1 MERAQATQIRLAG
14 GDARSGLT
22 VQSKLVAIDV
32 PRGSGY
38 DSQSGLNNLFPQ
50 VYGRLADEGCGR
62 RVAFMVIHPTSN
74 FMGHYLISPMQR
86 RGRAIL
92 GLNTRYVANDSALI
106 MERAIQDLGAGVGYL
121 RKLGYERIVLLGNS
135 GGGSLA
141 AFYQAEAE
149 GISVASTPDGLPF
162 ELRSEQLPPVDGMA
176 MLAAHPGR
184 ALTMVEWI
192 DPAVVDER
200 DMYRTDP
207 ALDMYSPANGPP
219 YAAAWL
225 QRYRTAQRTRN
236 DRITDWELGRLATLE
251 GNADPAL
258 IKDEPFIVHRTVADP
273 RFLDLSLDPSDR
285 AASDAKRSN
294 YGPTS
299 LGRFSTLRSFL
310 SQWSARLSRADGPA
324 CMARTSVPVLNVL
337 YSADTL
343 VFPAQVRLWSQA
355 AGGRCQDHV
364 LKGATHHLFGQDRL
378 IEELADLLVAWAE
391 RL

>member
-1 MERAQATQIRLAG
+1 MERAQATEIWCRGGGAG
-14 GDARSGLT
+14 SGLT

-62 RVAFMVIHPTSN
+62 RIAFVVIHPTSN
-74 FMGHYLISPMQR
+74 FMGHYLIGPLQR
-86 RGRAIL
+86 RGYAIL
-92 GLNTRYVANDSALI
+92 GLNTRYVANDSTLI
-106 MERAIQDLGAGVGYL
+106 MERAIQDLGAGIGYL

-149 GISVASTPDGLPF
+149 QISVATTPDGVAF
-162 ELRSEQLPPVDGMA
+162 ELRPEQVPPVDGMA

-200 DMYRTDP
+200 DMYETDA
-207 ALDMYSPANGPP
+207 ALDMYNPANGPP
-219 YAAAWL
+219 YDPAWL
-225 QRYRTAQRTRN
+225 QRYRTAQRARN
-236 DRITDWELGRLATLE
+236 DRITDWVLARLAALE
-251 GNADPAL
+251 ANADPTL

-273 RFLDLSLDPSDR
+273 RFLDLSIDPSDR
-285 AASDAKRSN
+285 AVSSAKRSN
-294 YGPTS
+294 YGPTN

-337 YSADTL
+337 YSADAL

-364 LKGATHHLFGQDRL
+364 LKGATHHLLGQDRL
-378 IEELADLLVAWAE
+378 IDELADLLAGWAE
-391 RL
+391 RF

>member
-1 MERAQATQIRLAG
+1 MERAQAAQIRHAG
-14 GDARSGLT
+14 GDGGDSLT

-50 VYGRLADEGCGR
+50 VYGRLADEGCGKR
-62 RVAFMVIHPTSN
+62 IAFVVIHPTSN
-74 FMGHYLISPMQR
+74 FMGHYLLEPMQR

-92 GLNTRYVANDSALI
+92 GLNTRYVANDSTLI

-121 RKLGYERIVLLGNS
+121 RQLGYERIVLLGNS

-149 GISVASTPDGLPF
+149 GISVTTTPDGAPF
-162 ELRSEQLPPVDGMA
+162 ELRAEQLPPVDGLA

-192 DPAVVDER
+192 DPSVLDER

-207 ALDMYSPANGPP
+207 ALDMYNAANGPP
-219 YAAAWL
+219 YDTAWL
-225 QRYRTAQRTRN
+225 QHYRTAQRARN
-236 DRITDWELGRLATLE
+236 ERLTDWVLGRLAALDAD
-251 GNADPAL
+251 ADPTL
-258 IKDEPFIVHRTVADP
+258 IKDEPFIVYRTVADP

-285 AASDAKRSN
+285 AVSNTKRSN
-294 YGPTS
+294 YGPTN

-310 SQWSARLSRADGPA
+310 SQWSARLSRADGPT
-324 CMARTSVPVLNVL
+324 CMARASVPVLNVL
-337 YSADTL
+337 YSADAL

-355 AGGRCQDHV
+355 AGERCEDHV
-364 LKGATHHLFGQDRL
+364 LKGATHHLLGQDKL
-378 IEELADLLVAWAE
+378 IEELADLLVAWSE

>member
-1 MERAQATQIRLAG
+1 MELAQATQIRLDNG
-14 GDARSGLT
+14 GARGGLT
-22 VQSKLVAIDV
+22 VQSKLVAIDI

-50 VYGRLADEGCGR
+50 VYGRLADEGCGKR
-62 RVAFMVIHPTSN
+62 IAFVVIHPTSN
-74 FMGHYLISPMQR
+74 FMGHYLIGPMQR

-92 GLNTRYVANDSALI
+92 GLNTRYVGNDSTLI

-149 GISVASTPDGLPF
+149 QISVTTTPDGAPF
-162 ELRSEQLPPVDGMA
+162 ELRPEQLPPVDALA

-200 DMYRTDP
+200 DMCATDP
-207 ALDMYSPANGPP
+207 ALDMYNPANGPP
-219 YAAAWL
+219 YDAAWL
-225 QRYRTAQRTRN
+225 SHYRAAQVARN
-236 DRITDWELGRLATLE
+236 NRITDWVLGRLAAL
-251 GNADPAL
+251 NAGADQER
-258 IKDEPFIVHRTVADP
+258 IKDEPFIVYRTVADP

-285 AASDAKRSN
+285 AVSHTKRSN
-294 YGPTS
+294 YGPTN

-324 CMARTSVPVLNVL
+324 CLARTSVPVLNVI

-343 VFPAQVRLWSQA
+343 VFPGQVRLWSRA
-355 AGGRCQDHV
+355 AGARCQDHV
-364 LKGATHHLFGQDRL
+364 LKGATHHLVGQDTL
-378 IEELADLLVAWAE
+378 IEELADLLVACAD

>member
-1 MERAQATQIRLAG
+1 M
-14 GDARSGLT
+14 
-22 VQSKLVAIDV
+22 
-32 PRGSGY
+32 
-38 DSQSGLNNLFPQ
+38 
-50 VYGRLADEGCGR
+50 YGRLADEGCGKR
-62 RVAFMVIHPTSN
+62 IAFVVIHPTSN
-74 FMGHYLISPMQR
+74 FMGHYLIGPMQR

-92 GLNTRYVANDSALI
+92 GLNTRYVANDSTLI

-149 GISVASTPDGLPF
+149 QISVTTTPDGAPF
-162 ELRSEQLPPVDGMA
+162 ELRPEQLPPVDALA

-200 DMYRTDP
+200 DMYATDP
-207 ALDMYSPANGPP
+207 ALDMYNPANGPP
-219 YAAAWL
+219 YDPAWL
-225 QRYRTAQRTRN
+225 SHYRAAQVARN
-236 DRITDWELGRLATLE
+236 NRITDWVLGRLAAL
-251 GNADPAL
+251 NADADQER
-258 IKDEPFIVHRTVADP
+258 IKDEPFIVYRTVADP

-285 AASDAKRSN
+285 AVSHTKRSN
-294 YGPTS
+294 YGPTN

-324 CMARTSVPVLNVL
+324 CLARTSVPVLNVL

-343 VFPAQVRLWSQA
+343 VFPGQVRLWSRA
-355 AGGRCQDHV
+355 AGARCQDHV
-364 LKGATHHLFGQDRL
+364 LKGATHHLVGQDTL
-378 IEELADLLVAWAE
+378 IEELADLLVACAD